1 MTKAES
7 IQKLE
12 DLIGYPFEDKD
23 VIEKALTRIAF
34 LNDQQKKAEENS
46 MGPLATVG
54 DAVLSC
60 VVAYK
65 MYSDEKNRTKQ
76 KISELRSKN
85 VRRERNKVF
94 AEKNQLGQFVNW
106 GKGEEKLDVKAKG
119 TTAYD
124 AVTEALIG
132 AVFLDAQNKG
142 LNGIEEVEKMLNK
155 LNFFK

>member
-12 DLIGYPFEDKD
+12 DPIGYPFEDKD

-76 KISELRSKN
+76 KISQS
-85 VRRERNKVF
+85 
-94 AEKNQLGQFVNW
+94 GQ
-106 GKGEEKLDVKAKG
+106 KTLDVRETRSLPKK
-119 TTAYD
+119 
-124 AVTEALIG
+124 IN
-132 AVFLDAQNKG
+132 LDNLSTGKRRG
-142 LNGIEEVEKMLNK
+142 KT
-155 LNFFK
+155 